1 MLLLDGQIPLSS
13 QVVLSLMRLSLQITL
28 KSHENP
34 EKKNSYWNITEFT
47 SKVNNLVN
55 VYN

>member
-34 EKKNSYWNITEFT
+34 EEKKTVTGTLLSLPATVYQQ
-47 SKVNNLVN
+47 SK
-55 VYN
+55 